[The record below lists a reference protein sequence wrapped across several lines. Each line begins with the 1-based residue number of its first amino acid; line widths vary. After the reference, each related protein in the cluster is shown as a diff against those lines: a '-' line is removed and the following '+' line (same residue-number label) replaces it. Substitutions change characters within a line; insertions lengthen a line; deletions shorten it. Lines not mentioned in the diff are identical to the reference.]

1 MTLRIAI
8 FAACAGT
15 LVLTSAGAAL
25 AIGEPIPGIDIVVKK
40 NPGGQAIK
48 VGACQSGGGKVV
60 KQGTKWVC
68 TGMPVTRAGGTQGR
82 IQSDADANKARTKQG
97 NQSNRAGAPAGSD
110 NSRKTGGRSPT
121 IGFAP
126 LRPAE
131 F

>member
-1 MTLRIAI
+1 MTFRIAI
-8 FAACAGT
+8 LAACAGT

-48 VGACQSGGGKVV
+48 VGACQSGGGRVV
-60 KQGTKWVC
+60 KQGKQWVC
-68 TGMPVTRAGGTQGR
+68 TGMPVTRAG
-82 IQSDADANKARTKQG
+82 INEARTK
-97 NQSNRAGAPAGSD
+97 NPSSKAGAPGRAPSRLD
-110 NSRKTGGRSPT
+110 NTNSRKMGGKGSA
-121 IGFAP
+121 GFAP